1 LTRYEPLAIQVA
13 LIRFVTSLFIASWLW
28 ALALAASPSLHDWAH
43 GHGGDRGEHVCV
55 ATLLASG
62 ICDAPTITPLL
73 VGTAEFVEVG
83 AVPVRSDEVASLF
96 LIGSPLEHGPP
107 VVGA

>member
-1 LTRYEPLAIQVA
+1 M
-13 LIRFVTSLFIASWLW
+13 
-28 ALALAASPSLHDWAH
+28 
-43 GHGGDRGEHVCV
+43 

-62 ICDAPTITPLL
+62 ICDAPAIAPVLA
-73 VGTAEFVEVG
+73 GTAEFVEVG
-83 AVPVRSDEVASLF
+83 LVRMRGDEVVALF